1 MPNITL
7 EEAERVLQ
15 AAKKQATEKGVKLSI
30 SVVDERGDLKSM
42 VRMEMT

>member
-15 AAKKQATEKGVKLSI
+15 AAKAKAIDMGVKLSI
-30 SVVDERGDLKSM
+30 SVVDARG
-42 VRMEMT
+42 T